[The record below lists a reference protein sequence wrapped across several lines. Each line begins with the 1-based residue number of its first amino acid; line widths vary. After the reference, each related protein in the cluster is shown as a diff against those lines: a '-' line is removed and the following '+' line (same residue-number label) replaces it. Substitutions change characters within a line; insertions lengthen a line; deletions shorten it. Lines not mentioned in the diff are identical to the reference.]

1 MLSGGAFRR
10 CFQGVQLSQLHQI
23 YLIVFLFD
31 SIPIRLVQLRQL
43 HPLTNYTTNQLHPL
57 TNCTTNQHNSAQI
70 PLISINTENKSCLIF
85 HVWIF
90 IAKFARNKFFKLY
103 VIICC

>member
-1 MLSGGAFRR
+1 M
-10 CFQGVQLSQLHQI
+10 QLSQLHQPSRNANPI
-23 YLIVFLFD
+23 HFGISFFIGALETSAPPD
-31 SIPIRLVQLRQL
+31 STNTTAPPNQLHHKL
-43 HPLTNYTTNQLHPL
+43 HPLTNSAP
-57 TNCTTNQHNSAQI
+57 NQHNSAQI